1 VLAYDVRAQCPV
13 ACLTQYA
20 ERSGIVSTSY
30 KVLPFHLLK
39 IMKNILICAVACL
52 LGTFLNAQNNFN
64 LALLGHWDDDALP
77 VSSPGNLNLQYNSCW
92 GLTVNNREYAVM
104 GGAQHVLFFDVTVP
118 AIPKLV
124 GKFQGRSTVV
134 PREFKSYKNRVYAVA
149 DGGNDGLMIF
159 DLSHAEDTIIRT
171 YWDTT
176 FFHRIHTIALDTTSG
191 HIYMNG
197 GNAGQG
203 IIVLDASQN
212 PDAPTFLA
220 HPDLPG
226 GYVHDCYVRNDTV
239 YASSGYEGYFVFDFK
254 DPVNPV
260 LLAQISTGGYNHN
273 SWLTL
278 DGKYAYYAEEIPQG
292 RPIRIVDLQNL
303 ALGEIEIVG
312 SFLDNLQAPSDSIKR
327 AIPHNVYI
335 KGDHLYDSQY
345 EDGLLVYDI
354 SDRLEPVLIA
364 HYDTHPEN
372 TQYNGYFGNWGNYPW
387 LASGTIISSDMQNG
401 LFLFRLQNSS
411 SVSSPNELPV
421 SIFPNPARYLLTLR
435 VESIEKGRWEMLDVS
450 GKQIQSGEFQSNV
463 DTPISLLS
471 VENGFYFLK
480 ITSITGQ
487 STIKKVIVH

>member
-1 VLAYDVRAQCPV
+1 MLAYDVRAQCPV
-13 ACLTQYA
+13 ACLAQHA
-20 ERSGIVSTSY
+20 ERSGIVSTSF
-30 KVLPFHLLK
+30 KVLAFHLLK
-39 IMKNILICAVACL
+39 IMKKILICAVACL
-52 LGTFLNAQNNFN
+52 FGTFLSAQNNFN
-64 LALLGHWDDDALP
+64 LELLGHWDDDALP

-92 GLTVNNREYAVM
+92 GLTVNDREYAVM
-104 GGAQHVLFFDVTVP
+104 GGAEHVLFFDVTEP
-118 AIPKLV
+118 TMPKLA
-124 GKFQGRSTVV
+124 GKFKGRATVV

-191 HIYMNG
+191 HIYLNG

-212 PDAPTFLA
+212 PDSPTFLA
-220 HPDLPG
+220 HPILPG

-260 LLAQISTGGYNHN
+260 LLANISSGGYNHN

-292 RPIRIVDLQNL
+292 QPMHIVDLQNL

-312 SFLDNLQAPSDSIKR
+312 SFIDNLQAPNESVKL
-327 AIPHNVYI
+327 AIPHNLYI
-335 KGDHLYDSQY
+335 KGDLLYDSQY

-354 SDRLEPVLIA
+354 SDRLHPVLIA
-364 HYDTHPEN
+364 HYDTRPEN
-372 TQYNGYFGNWGNYPW
+372 TQYNGYYGNWGNYPW
-387 LASGTIISSDMQNG
+387 LPSGTIISSDMQNG

-421 SIFPNPARYLLTLR
+421 SIFPNPAQDMLNLR
-435 VESIEKGRWEMLDVS
+435 MERIEKGRWEMLDVS
-450 GKQIQSGEFQSNV
+450 GKQIQRGELQLED
-463 DTPISLLS
+463 DTRISLQGIAK
-471 VENGFYFLK
+471 GFYFLK
-480 ITSITGQ
+480 ITNNYGKT
-487 STIKKVIVH
+487 TVKKVAIN